1 MAAIIGCD
9 EIVHVANYEGAFSPV
24 RVATLC
30 CGDVVLVELPALAM
44 RPHVSRPPVLGLPV
58 DVVRVAKA
66 VAAVYSEPKPPG
78 ASNPALASA
87 ASKDVAASA
96 DAVVSAAAVSDADA
110 DATYYVML
118 QDGDLAAQGAA
129 LVCGAEQDARS
140 LLNATVDAES
150 FRCGAA
156 RMQMRKRAPWP

>member
-1 MAAIIGCD
+1 MAAIIGGD

-44 RPHVSRPPVLGLPV
+44 RPNVSRPPVLGLPV

-66 VAAVYSEPKPPG
+66 AAAVYSE
-78 ASNPALASA
+78 SNPAETSA
-87 ASKDVAASA
+87 ATKGVAA
-96 DAVVSAAAVSDADA
+96 DAVASSVASSDADA
-110 DATYYVML
+110 EATYYVML

>member
-1 MAAIIGCD
+1 MAAIIGGD

-44 RPHVSRPPVLGLPV
+44 RPNVSRPPVLGLPV

-66 VAAVYSEPKPPG
+66 AAAVYSESKPPG
-78 ASNPALASA
+78 SSNPAA
-87 ASKDVAASA
+87 A
-96 DAVVSAAAVSDADA
+96 DAATDAVSDADAYA